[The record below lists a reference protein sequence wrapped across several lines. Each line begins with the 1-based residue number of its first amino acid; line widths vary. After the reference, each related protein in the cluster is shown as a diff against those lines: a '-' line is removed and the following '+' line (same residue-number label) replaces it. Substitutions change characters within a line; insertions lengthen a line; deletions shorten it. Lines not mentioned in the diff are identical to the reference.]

1 MLTSL
6 LPVERPLVA
15 QYITK
20 INKTV
25 QRGLKQMNWKSHG
38 IDLFITEA
46 MTDVK
51 AADKILSNL
60 KSNLGSIDDI
70 LAGWQTPLLERRPA
84 KPLIP
89 EDFSKLNKSKQTALF
104 TKIKDGGK
112 AIHKLLKES
121 NKILKVSQGL
131 PDWKA
136 YVDFVNNIV
145 VGGLAQVVIVS
156 LASLLN
162 EVDPVQVKK
171 YDKSPMI
178 EISMD
183 LQASR

>member
-1 MLTSL
+1 MDGWAT
-6 LPVERPLVA
+6 VPLFKR
-15 QYITK
+15 TEK
-20 INKTV
+20 P
-25 QRGLKQMNWKSHG
+25 KS
-38 IDLFITEA
+38 FEEFEEA
-46 MTDVK
+46 T
-51 AADKILSNL
+51 LSAL
-60 KSNLGSIDDI
+60 RATRFQLIKEGGS
-70 LAGWQTPLLERRPA
+70 Q
-84 KPLIP
+84 
-89 EDFSKLNKSKQTALF
+89 
-104 TKIKDGGK
+104 
-112 AIHKLLKES
+112 IHRLVKES

-183 LQASR
+183 LQASRVVFQPTLLTSATKKNKKKDNSVRGILDGWIDTYID